1 MRMTRLDDTHKRAS
15 IGARRNP
22 QSEQAIL
29 DAAEA
34 LLREAGL
41 AGFSIEAVA
50 RRARAG
56 KPTIYRWWPTK
67 TRLLLDVYQR
77 LKTSLPSTDTGAI
90 QSDCVAFLEGL
101 FAHWSGGSGAIFRSI
116 VAEAQSDEAAA
127 AALRAYSGERRQ
139 QTAGIFARAQ
149 ARGELAPEAD
159 PLLAAE
165 LIAAFAWQRLL
176 TGRLEIS
183 RDELDRTV
191 RQMLT
196 GVLRRPASPGSGSSP
211 AEG

>member
-1 MRMTRLDDTHKRAS
+1 MDRLDDPQKRAS

-22 QSEQAIL
+22 ATQQAIL

-41 AGFSIEAVA
+41 AGFSIEGVA

-56 KPTIYRWWPTK
+56 KPTIYRWWPSK

-77 LKTSLPSTDTGAI
+77 LKTSLPSTNTGAI
-90 QSDCVAFLEGL
+90 ETDCMAFLEGL

-116 VAEAQSDEAAA
+116 VAEAQTDDAAA
-127 AALRAYSGERRQ
+127 EALRTYAAERRQ
-139 QTAGIFARAQ
+139 QTAEIFARAK
-149 ARGELAPEAD
+149 ARGELSADAD
-159 PLLAAE
+159 PLIAAE
-165 LIAAFAWQRLL
+165 FMAAFAWQRLL

-183 RDELDRTV
+183 RDELQAMV
-191 RQMLT
+191 RQLLR
-196 GVLRRPASPGSGSSP
+196 GVLNPSAS
-211 AEG
+211 